1 MNEETR
7 PMKTVAES
15 RTEQVQ
21 ILLPEHINGY
31 DRLFG
36 GQLMQ
41 WIDVVAAVV
50 ARRHSHCNV
59 TTASID
65 NLQFKAA
72 AHVNDTIVL
81 FGQITYV
88 GHTSMEVRVDTY
100 VEGLD
105 GMRKA
110 VNRAYLVLVALDEQE
125 QPVEVPG
132 LLLENETE
140 RAEWEAGERRREL
153 RSRRRKEGY

>member
-81 FGQITYV
+81 FGQITDV
-88 GHTSMEVRVDTY
+88 GHTSMEVRVQTY
-100 VEGLD
+100 VESMD
-105 GMRKA
+105 GMRRLI
-110 VNRAYLVLVALDEQE
+110 NRAYLVMVALDENE
-125 QPVEVPG
+125 KPTEVPG
-132 LLLENETE
+132 ILPETMEEKLEYEAGQKRNALRKQR
-140 RAEWEAGERRREL
+140 RAEQF
-153 RSRRRKEGY
+153 

>member
-1 MNEETR
+1 MNQEPR

-31 DRLFG
+31 NRLFG

-50 ARRHSHCNV
+50 ARRHSNRNV

-72 AHVNDTIVL
+72 AHVNDTVVL

-88 GHTSMEVRVDTY
+88 GRTSMEVRVQTY
-100 VEGLD
+100 VEGMD
-105 GMRKA
+105 GIRRLI
-110 VNRAYLVLVALDEQE
+110 NRAYFVMVALDENE
-125 QPVEVPG
+125 MPTPVPG
-132 LLLENETE
+132 ILPETLEEKLE
-140 RAEWEAGERRREL
+140 YEAGIKRNALRKQRRE
-153 RSRRRKEGY
+153 EQF

>member
-88 GHTSMEVRVDTY
+88 GHTSMEVRVQTY
-100 VEGLD
+100 VESMD
-105 GMRKA
+105 GIRRLI
-110 VNRAYLVLVALDEQE
+110 NRAYLVMVALDKNEK
-125 QPVEVPG
+125 PTEVPG
-132 LLLENETE
+132 ILPETMEEKLEYEAGQKRNVLRKQR
-140 RAEWEAGERRREL
+140 RAEQF
-153 RSRRRKEGY
+153 

>member
-1 MNEETR
+1 MNQEPR

-31 DRLFG
+31 NRLFG

-41 WIDVVAAVV
+41 WIDVVTAVV
-50 ARRHSHCNV
+50 ARRHSNRNV

-72 AHVNDTIVL
+72 AHVNDTVVL

-88 GHTSMEVRVDTY
+88 GRTSMEVRVQTY
-100 VEGLD
+100 VEGMD
-105 GMRKA
+105 GIRRLI
-110 VNRAYLVLVALDEQE
+110 NRAYFVMVALDENE
-125 QPVEVPG
+125 KPTPVPG
-132 LLLENETE
+132 ILPETLEEKLE
-140 RAEWEAGERRREL
+140 YEAGIKRNALRKQRRE
-153 RSRRRKEGY
+153 EQF

>member
-1 MNEETR
+1 MNQEPR

-31 DRLFG
+31 NRLFG

-50 ARRHSHCNV
+50 ARRHSNRNV

-72 AHVNDTIVL
+72 THVNDTVVL

-88 GHTSMEVRVDTY
+88 GRTSMEVRVQTY
-100 VEGLD
+100 VEGMD
-105 GMRKA
+105 GIRRLI
-110 VNRAYLVLVALDEQE
+110 NRAYFVMVALDENE
-125 QPVEVPG
+125 KPTPVPG
-132 LLLENETE
+132 ILPETLEEKLE
-140 RAEWEAGERRREL
+140 YEAGIKRNALRKQRRE
-153 RSRRRKEGY
+153 EQF

>member
-1 MNEETR
+1 MLR
-7 PMKTVAES
+7 PKRVQDS
-15 RTEQVQ
+15 RTEQIQ
-21 ILLPEHINGY
+21 ILMPEHINGAG
-31 DRLFG
+31 RLFG
-36 GQLMQ
+36 GKLVE
-41 WIDVVAAVV
+41 WIDVVAGVV
-50 ARRHSHCNV
+50 ARRHSGRNV
-59 TTASID
+59 ITAAID
-65 NLQFKAA
+65 NLQFKEGAYVNNTLVLVGRVT
-72 AHVNDTIVL
+72 HV
-81 FGQITYV
+81 GR
-88 GHTSMEVRVDTY
+88 TSMEVRVDTY

-140 RAEWEAGERRREL
+140 RAEWESGERRREL

>member
-1 MNEETR
+1 MNQEPR

-31 DRLFG
+31 NRLFG

-50 ARRHSHCNV
+50 ARRHSNRNV

-72 AHVNDTIVL
+72 AHVNDTVVL

-88 GHTSMEVRVDTY
+88 GRTSMEVRVQTY
-100 VEGLD
+100 VEGMD
-105 GMRKA
+105 GIRRLI
-110 VNRAYLVLVALDEQE
+110 NRAYFVMVALDENE
-125 QPVEVPG
+125 KPTPVPG
-132 LLLENETE
+132 ILPETLEEKLE
-140 RAEWEAGERRREL
+140 YEAGIKRSALRKQRRE
-153 RSRRRKEGY
+153 EQF